1 MKNTLLLLLS
11 LSGLAALGG
20 GSSSFRPA
28 ESNHFTYHKPL
39 PQDTLRRDTTKKRPP
54 LGDRTGSG
62 PSLDLTLPDLIPPAP
77 AAMEIAKGIAYPV
90 DLSSGLLNIEIP
102 LYEIVSGDIHV
113 PITLSYHA
121 SGLKPG
127 IFSRSWLPQ
136 GWSLS
141 VGPTLTRVIRGGPDE
156 YVYDATLAGAASL
169 TWDQLN
175 DVANQVLDIALDEFY
190 YSLPGHSGRLYLT
203 RTPAGTGTAVTIT
216 PVTVPSDPVAVTL
229 PGATGDVHR
238 QVDMTDPIGTRYR
251 FGSPDDN
258 SYLDRTY
265 ARFGGASLDV
275 ATSWKIRT
283 ITSGTTGGWVSF
295 EYFSTYTETTFYS
308 YSDALTM
315 VDDVT
320 GQVSYASPAIRPG
333 LGGTATAPQ
342 TYIYSD
348 TAPGHITS
356 VDPGSISFPA
366 GYTFPMVTAQAE
378 YQETTYPSRITFPGG
393 TVTFVRAST
402 SVPGCHRLSKITVED
417 SGGDTVREI
426 TFTQYADPDD
436 GELRLDGVTVSS
448 GDATPESWSFT
459 YDGPAPPRMTRDV
472 DRWGYYNGAGNATLV
487 PTVTTAVSVNRYPFL
502 SFTDTVTV
510 PGGNREPSEDAMR
523 TGMLSSVTYPTGG
536 RAEFTYEA
544 HRYLDTAADS
554 VKLAGGLRIKSVR
567 ETAASGQS
575 TWRHFTYGTSPFRK
589 TGDATGTGLP
599 AVVPHC
605 GTAQADP
612 LEMYYRETAC
622 HEFVPSGSISANYK
636 ERVWT
641 DNSMVGLFSDHGSSV
656 LYPYVMET
664 VSPDGDGDDVNGA
677 VLHSFNVTSSHPT
690 KLPGTP
696 LVTDSRDG
704 WSKGEEVSTLTLK
717 GSSSSSTMTD
727 AASLSTG
734 YSLETSQGA
743 VKTGQVYKGHR
754 VYGTDEMY
762 VADQYKAISHVWSL
776 PLLGRKLLTSRSET
790 AIESNGSFTSSESFT
805 YDSYNNVTL
814 HTVTGSKRS
823 GGTAPSRITKYWYPG
838 DFNTTVC
845 QAMEDANIVSVP
857 VRTEEYVDGVSPG
870 NLLTTRETGY
880 KWTNVGSGST
890 SRTIYVPGTESL
902 DVGAS
907 ASDIPA
913 PSSGTRTVTLGT
925 YDRRGNVMER
935 TGLDG
940 RTEVILW
947 GYEGT
952 RPVARVRGS
961 TLGSVLAALDT
972 SRLNTGTRTQIAAQ
986 LTSLRSAFAGN
997 NSVHVETWTW
1007 IPLVGMA
1014 SAADPSGRTA
1024 SWTYD
1029 AMGRLT
1035 GAYAHDGTAAR
1046 LLEDYTY
1053 TINQTMPDPASSSGS
1068 GWNGVRTRTMLSS
1081 SGTSGAYLE
1090 KTAYVDGLARVAEE
1104 VTRTGSASFPSLVT
1118 LQEYDGFGRKAS
1130 AYPPL
1135 ALASDNGG
1143 AYVTP
1148 STAKGRAF
1156 LTYLDVYA
1164 DSYPEYEPTP
1174 RDRVTASHGPGSPWR
1189 TRGRYVGTEYL
1200 VNTAGNGG
1208 VHTCSF
1214 YEVASATSLKK
1225 DGVYAAGELGV
1236 VRTTDEDGAS
1246 SLVFTDKWGR
1256 EVLHRRV
1263 ISSGQ
1268 YADTYY
1274 VYDDLG
1280 LLRYVLTPEAS
1291 ASLTS
1296 SSTWNDSHA
1305 TLRDQAYIYKYD
1317 SRGRRTSSK
1326 LPGSEAAYLRYDRA
1340 DRVAFTQDGVQR
1352 RDSLW
1357 TFTLRD
1363 FLGRECVTGTAAV
1376 TLAATAA
1383 AAADVPTA
1391 TFTTGSAGTALG
1403 GYTASGITL
1412 PAAKTLLSVSYYDSY
1427 SFLDLLPAA
1436 VKAKLSFTALTGYG
1450 TAWPSNG
1457 SPGAKGLPTGSRSY
1471 LAGDGASYSAGSV
1484 YYDWKARPV
1493 QNHSVDHE
1501 GTSAD
1506 SFLALSFTGNV
1517 TASREVVTV
1526 PASLSATGAAV
1537 STVTTKTMTYDA
1549 WDRLTGESVTAG
1561 DGTATGSVSDAMSY
1575 SYDAVGRMTGRTY
1588 GGVSS
1593 TGSTAET
1600 MSYDVRDHLTSQSSP
1615 VFSSTLRYTDPSR
1628 TATTG
1633 RYDGSI
1639 SEWSWSRGTG
1649 STVQTYAFA
1658 YDGLGRLT
1666 GTSRYVG
1673 SGTTATNAFTEQ
1685 GLAYDRNGNVTALTR
1700 YGTSASATED
1710 DFTFT
1715 LAGNRISSL
1724 TNSGTNGSGVTYTSY
1739 AYDEAGNMTHDGRT
1753 GQDLS
1758 WNLLNLISGVSKTE
1772 NGTTTQLA
1780 SYNWY
1785 ADGTKYSA
1793 ERPDGSGYV
1802 YKGNVIYERAANGT
1816 LTLDCVLTTGGRI
1829 VANKNSSGTI
1839 TGYTVYHHITD
1850 HLGSVRAITDAST
1863 GTVVETSDFLP
1874 FGTRWSRTGGSL
1886 ITTLTD
1892 STNRWRYSGKEEQ
1905 AAALDPDLPLIDYGA
1920 RMYDPAIARW
1930 MSVDPMAEK
1939 NYPMSPYAYCYGNP
1953 LAIVDHDGKFG
1964 ETLWDLLNVAM
1975 DAKSLVSNIKAGKT
1989 KAALLDAGGLVADV
2003 FAAAVP
2009 VLPGGAGTAI
2019 KAIREADKTVD
2030 AIKAADKVS
2039 DVAKAADGAS
2049 DISKTVSQGAKRGLS
2064 NPQHITKA
2072 ESSRSARRES
2082 MRKQGIPTS
2091 QQPISQSRNKSGREY
2106 RYELSGQYGE
2116 TITKSVQ
2123 QQTLDSSHPFEPH
2136 WEAGTV
2142 KENQG
2147 EIRYNSHGF
2156 PKLKN
2161 DKSKVYYD

>member
-20 GSSSFRPA
+20 GSSSFRSA

-39 PQDTLRRDTTKKRPP
+39 PQDSLRRDTTKKRPP
-54 LGDRTGSG
+54 VGDRTGSG

-156 YVYDATLAGAASL
+156 YVYDAALAAAPSL

-175 DVANQVLDIALDEFY
+175 SVATQAADIALDEFF
-190 YSLPGHSGRLYLT
+190 YSVPGHSGKLYFT
-203 RTPAGTGTAVTIT
+203 RTPSGASSVSIT
-216 PVTVPSDPVAVTL
+216 PVTVPYEPVAVAL
-229 PGATGDVHR
+229 PASNGDFHR
-238 QVDMTDPIGTRYR
+238 QVDITDPMGILYR

-283 ITSGTTGGWVSF
+283 ITSGTTGGRVSF
-295 EYFSTYTETTFYS
+295 EYFTPLTETTSYS

-315 VDDVT
+315 VDGIDGPVT
-320 GQVSYASPAIRPG
+320 YTAPVIRPG

-459 YDGPAPPRMTRDV
+459 YGGAPPPRQTRDT
-472 DRWGYYNGAGNATLV
+472 DRWGYYNNPSFASGTPTNTTLV
-487 PTVTTAVSVNRYPFL
+487 PTVTTQVTVNNYPNANT
-502 SFTDTVTV
+502 SATVTV
-510 PGGNREPSEDAMR
+510 AGGNREPLEDAMR
-523 TGMLSSVTYPTGG
+523 RGMLSSITYPTGG
-536 RAEFTYEA
+536 MVEFTYEA
-544 HRYLDTAADS
+544 HRYLDSGTNT
-554 VKLAGGLRIKSVR
+554 VKLAGGLRIRSVK

-575 TWRHFTYGTSPFRK
+575 TWRHFTYGTSAFSKP
-589 TGDATGTGLP
+589 GDATGTGLL
-599 AVVPHC
+599 AVIPYC
-605 GTAQADP
+605 GTSPADS
-612 LEMYYRETAC
+612 LELYYRETAC
-622 HEFVPSGSISANYK
+622 HEFVPPGSISVNYK

-656 LYPYVMET
+656 LYPCVMET
-664 VSPDGDGDDVNGA
+664 VSSDADGDDVTGA
-677 VLHSFNVTSSHPT
+677 VLHLFNVSSSHPMMT
-690 KLPGTP
+690 PGTP

-734 YSLETSQGA
+734 YSLETSRGA

-805 YDSYNNVTL
+805 YDSYNNVSQ

-940 RTEVILW
+940 RKEIYLW

-972 SRLNTGTRTQIAAQ
+972 SKLNTGTRTQIAAQ
-986 LTSLRSAFAGN
+986 LTSLRSAFASN

-1007 IPLVGMA
+1007 NPLVGVA

-1029 AMGRLT
+1029 ALGRLT
-1035 GAYAHDGTAAR
+1035 GAYAQDGTAAR

-1053 TINQTMPDPASSSGS
+1053 TINQTMPDPASTSGS

-1236 VRTTDEDGAS
+1236 VRTTDEDGAV

-1296 SSTWNDSHA
+1296 SSTWDDSHA
-1305 TLRDQAYIYKYD
+1305 ILRDQAYIYKYD

-1412 PAAKTLLSVSYYDSY
+1412 PAARTLLSVSYYDSY

-1549 WDRLTGESVTAG
+1549 WDRLTGESVTTG

-1588 GGVSS
+1588 GGASS

-1649 STVQTYAFA
+1649 STVQTYAFT

-1700 YGTSASATED
+1700 YGTSASAAED

-1739 AYDEAGNMTHDGRT
+1739 TYDEAGNTTHDGRT
-1753 GQDLS
+1753 GQDLT

-1780 SYNWY
+1780 SYTWY

-1802 YKGNVIYERAANGT
+1802 YKGNVIYERAANGD

-1829 VANKNSSGTI
+1829 VASKNSSGAI

-1863 GTVVETSDFLP
+1863 GTVVETSDYLP
-1874 FGTRWSRTGGSL
+1874 FGTRWSQTSGSSLSRMRPTGGDTQARKSRKPSMQPCL
-1886 ITTLTD
+1886 SSTT
-1892 STNRWRYSGKEEQ
+1892 E
-1905 AAALDPDLPLIDYGA
+1905 
-1920 RMYDPAIARW
+1920 
-1930 MSVDPMAEK
+1930 
-1939 NYPMSPYAYCYGNP
+1939 
-1953 LAIVDHDGKFG
+1953 
-1964 ETLWDLLNVAM
+1964 
-1975 DAKSLVSNIKAGKT
+1975 
-1989 KAALLDAGGLVADV
+1989 
-2003 FAAAVP
+2003 
-2009 VLPGGAGTAI
+2009 PGCMT
-2019 KAIREADKTVD
+2019 
-2030 AIKAADKVS
+2030 
-2039 DVAKAADGAS
+2039 
-2049 DISKTVSQGAKRGLS
+2049 
-2064 NPQHITKA
+2064 P
-2072 ESSRSARRES
+2072 
-2082 MRKQGIPTS
+2082 P
-2091 QQPISQSRNKSGREY
+2091 
-2106 RYELSGQYGE
+2106 
-2116 TITKSVQ
+2116 
-2123 QQTLDSSHPFEPH
+2123 
-2136 WEAGTV
+2136 
-2142 KENQG
+2142 
-2147 EIRYNSHGF
+2147 
-2156 PKLKN
+2156 
-2161 DKSKVYYD
+2161 